1 MGVRRL
7 LLMLLAL
14 LFSAH
19 SLAGQSLRIAVA
31 TTADE
36 TGLVSHL
43 VQEFRISN
51 PDVSVDLITT
61 GAINALGVAR
71 SGAADAVITHHPPS
85 EGVFVADGYGLSR
98 TLIMSNGFA
107 IFGPASDLLGL
118 ARESDIVQI
127 MRKIAAAEP
136 EFFVQG
142 DNSGTFRKL
151 QEVWAAAEVA
161 PDWIGYE
168 STGSSSKAT
177 LLLAA
182 QAGAYTFA
190 DMGTYL
196 SLRAKIGGA
205 IVPLVRDHNAL
216 QNVYSYLV
224 VNPEK
229 VPGVNRV
236 LAERFLNW
244 LVSDAAQSLIG
255 DYGQTRFA
263 AELYKPMAHLDEGL
277 RATRAATRQQS
288 SQRYIYALISV
299 AVLLMIL
306 ALWAVVSFRMGM
318 RLQARTKA
326 SEERFSLAV
335 AGSQDGIWDWDVTG
349 QKFFYSERAAQ
360 VLGLPIQQSEYR
372 DLASMVRDATSDET
386 WSGGLAAVL
395 LDCLSG
401 ASTKTLDIDFP
412 VKTGASLPS
421 WARLKGSALF
431 GPKGNIVRVSGSV
444 SDTTDTRRHAEEI
457 RLRSITDELTG
468 LPNRAAL
475 MPHIAA
481 ALCGASRDGTQ
492 AALFV
497 LDIDG
502 FRRVNDT
509 LGHHVGD
516 ELIRETA
523 HRLRSVMRETDYVV
537 RLGGDEFA
545 VFMRLSNEVQA
556 RHAGNKMRVALKRPV
571 IVGEHIL
578 NIDASIGCAF
588 FPDHGDNAA
597 ALLRHAEVAM
607 YQSKRVR
614 EPFSI
619 YVVEMDPN
627 SLRSLR
633 LENDLRT
640 AIADGALQLYY
651 QPKIHL
657 PSRSLSGVEAL
668 LRWIHPEH
676 GFIPPIELIPLAE
689 RTGLIRPLTRWI
701 VDEALS
707 QQAEWAASGL
717 QISVAINLSIWDLED
732 PSLVR
737 FIEQRIRKYGSKPER
752 VEFEITESMMMTDPE
767 GTLAT
772 LNRLRQLG
780 VRLSID
786 DFGTGFS
793 SLAYLKRFPVTTLKI
808 DKTFVQRIL
817 DKEKDQAIVR
827 SIIALAHSLDLD
839 VVGEGVEDIAC
850 MNLLG
855 ELGCDIAQGYYISR
869 AVTAAELVRWLTR
882 SDFGYAKKPQITSYR
897 SFAQ

>member
-1 MGVRRL
+1 MGARRL
-7 LLMLLAL
+7 LLMLLFL

-19 SLAGQSLRIAVA
+19 SVAGQSLRIAVA
-31 TTADE
+31 TTAEE

-43 VQEFRISN
+43 VEEFRKSN
-51 PDVSVDLITT
+51 PDVNVDLTIT

-71 SGAADAVITHHPPS
+71 SGAVDAVITHHPVS
-85 EGVFVADGYGLSR
+85 EGMFVAEGYGLSR

-118 ARESDIVQI
+118 ATESDIVQI
-127 MRKIAAAEP
+127 MHKIADAEP
-136 EFFVQG
+136 EFIVQG
-142 DNSGTFRKL
+142 ENSGTFRKL
-151 QEVWAAAEVA
+151 QEVWAAAEIT

-168 STGSSSKAT
+168 STGSSSKTT
-177 LLLAA
+177 LLMAA

-196 SLRAKIGGA
+196 SLRTKIGGA
-205 IVPLVRDHNAL
+205 IVPLVRDHNVL
-216 QNVYSYLV
+216 QNYYSYLV

-236 LAERFLNW
+236 LAERFLDW

-255 DYGQTRFA
+255 GYGQTRFS
-263 AELYKPMAHLDEGL
+263 AELYKPIAHLDEGL
-277 RATRAATRQQS
+277 RAKLAATRLQD

-299 AVLLMIL
+299 AVMLTIL
-306 ALWAVVSFRMGM
+306 ALWAVVSFRMGT

-335 AGSQDGIWDWDVTG
+335 AGSQDGIWDWDVPG

-360 VLGLPIQQSEYR
+360 VLGLPNQREYR
-372 DLASMVRDATSDET
+372 DLASMVRDATNDET
-386 WSGGLAAVL
+386 WSGLAAVL

-401 ASTKTLDIDFP
+401 ASVTTLDIDFP
-412 VKTGASLPS
+412 VKADTSLPR
-421 WARLKGSALF
+421 WARLKGSALL
-431 GPKGNIVRVSGSV
+431 GPRGNIVRVSGSV
-444 SDTTDTRRHAEEI
+444 SDTTDMRRHAEEM
-457 RLRSITDELTG
+457 RLRTVTDELTG

-475 MPHIAA
+475 MSHIETS
-481 ALCGASRDGTQ
+481 LRGANRDDTQ

-502 FRRVNDT
+502 FKRVNDT
-509 LGHHVGD
+509 LGHSVGD
-516 ELIRETA
+516 ELIKETA
-523 HRLRSVMRETDYVV
+523 HRLRTVMREIDYVV

-545 VFMRLSNEVQA
+545 VFMKLGNEVQA
-556 RHAGNKMRVALKRPV
+556 RHAGNKMHVVLKRPIV
-571 IVGEHIL
+571 VGEHVL
-578 NIDASIGCAF
+578 NIDASVGCAF
-588 FPDHGDNAA
+588 FPDHGDSAA

-607 YQSKRVR
+607 YQSKRLR
-614 EPFSI
+614 EPFCI
-619 YVVEMDPN
+619 YVAETDPN

-633 LENDLRT
+633 MENDLRT
-640 AIADGALQLYY
+640 AITDGTLQLYY

-701 VDEALS
+701 VDTALS

-717 QISVAINLSIWDLED
+717 RISVAINLSIWDLED

-737 FIEQRIRKYGSKPER
+737 YIEQRIREYDATPER
-752 VEFEITESMMMTDPE
+752 IEFEITESMMMTDPE
-767 GTLAT
+767 GTLTT
-772 LNRLRQLG
+772 LKRLRQLG

-793 SLAYLKRFPVTTLKI
+793 SLAYLKRFPVTAIKI
-808 DKTFVQRIL
+808 DKTFVQKIP
-817 DKEKDQAIVR
+817 DSEKDQAIVR
-827 SIIALAHSLDLD
+827 SIVSLAHSLELD

-855 ELGCDIAQGYYISR
+855 ELGCDIAQGYHISR
-869 AVTAAELVRWLTR
+869 AVRADELVQWLTK
-882 SDFGYAKKPQITSYR
+882 SGFGYAKKPQITSLR
-897 SFAQ
+897 SLLP